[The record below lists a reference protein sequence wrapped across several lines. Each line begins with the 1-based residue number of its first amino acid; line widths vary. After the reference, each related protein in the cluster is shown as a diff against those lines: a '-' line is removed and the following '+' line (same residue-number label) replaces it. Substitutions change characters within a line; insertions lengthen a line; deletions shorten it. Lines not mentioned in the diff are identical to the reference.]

1 MISQYHHLK
10 YPWSRTVCVQAPR
23 IGNKNDCRQCAALI
37 DFNRTPRKRLKIGK
51 ENEGV
56 SDSSELGQSTQGRKT
71 CRDTHFAIISIFIAL
86 PIICMSGL
94 MTASYRP
101 IHAQHS
107 IFCQKKTPRTQAFTR
122 CGALQFDITACWRYV
137 PRQTAACLGIRPLI
151 R

>member
-1 MISQYHHLK
+1 MIPQCHHLK

-107 IFCQKKTPRTQAFTR
+107 IFCQKKRPVHKLSL
-122 CGALQFDITACWRYV
+122 GAGRSNLTSQLAGAMFRDRRLLAWV
-137 PRQTAACLGIRPLI
+137 
-151 R
+151 